1 MYNTYTLP
9 NGLRIIQRPSEGDVI
24 YCGYA
29 IATGTR
35 DEMNGEEGLA
45 HFCEHASFKGTQRRK
60 SSQIIRTLEELGGE
74 LNAYTNKESTVY
86 YCAIRREHLALAIDL
101 LTDMVFHSVFPEHE
115 LEKEKEVICDEIES
129 YNDTPADLIYDDFE
143 NIIFSGHPLGHN
155 ILGTKETVRAFGHD
169 DAMRFTRRHYTPQN
183 TIFFLH
189 GDPKAHTLRPA
200 DTIKPVIK
208 AIEKAFKK
216 YPLEAAT
223 NGTENTMP
231 GNTASVNG
239 NTASGYNNTEGAND
253 STEGASDNTEATVPG
268 GSTARKSPSPH
279 HATYHQAHVIMGREA
294 YGIHHPHRLALSLL
308 NNILGGPAMS
318 SRLNMALRERNGLVY
333 TVESSMTAY
342 GDTGIWAVYFGCD
355 THDVKRCQ
363 RLVRRELDKLM
374 TTPLSPRQLE
384 QAKRQMKGQIALSID
399 SRESFALDFAKSFL
413 FHGWEKNVEELYRNI
428 DALTADELQTVAQEI
443 FAREGM
449 EVLEY

>member
-1 MYNTYTLP
+1 MYNTYTLS
-9 NGLRIIQRPSEGDVI
+9 NGLRVIQRPSEGDVI

-35 DEMNGEEGLA
+35 DEKEGEEGLA
-45 HFCEHASFKGTQRRK
+45 HFCEHASFKGTKRRN

-86 YCAIRREHLALAIDL
+86 YCAIRREHLARAIDL
-101 LTDMVFHSVFPEHE
+101 LTDMVFHSVFPDHE

-169 DAMRFTRRHYTPQN
+169 DAMRFTKRHYTPAN

-189 GDPKAHTLRPA
+189 GDPKPRTQKPA
-200 DTIKPVIK
+200 DGIKPVVK
-208 AIEKAFKK
+208 AIENAFRK
-216 YPLEAAT
+216 YPLCTEAGTSMHAGEGGMAQQKAT
-223 NGTENTMP
+223 ANTP
-231 GNTASVNG
+231 EKTVSDARDNSVTGVTGSSATPTAS
-239 NTASGYNNTEGAND
+239 
-253 STEGASDNTEATVPG
+253 PG
-268 GSTARKSPSPH
+268 Q

-355 THDVKRCQ
+355 AHDVKRCQ

-413 FHGWEKNVEELYRNI
+413 FHGWEKNVEALYRNI

-449 EVLEY
+449 RVLEY